1 MNLNLLQ
8 LRKQLLQLA
17 EISTDKGTLIIEGE
31 LAEGVEVFVES
42 EEGFAPAA
50 DGEYIYEDMLIVVA
64 EGKISELRKK
74 SGEDEPAEETPK
86 AEEQPEEIKEEEE
99 EEKPAEEAQE
109 EPAEPEP
116 DEKDAK
122 IAELEAKV
130 TELESIVAER
140 DARIAELEAELAQ
153 KQEELEMSADE
164 PAKDKVKKEEK
175 FGALKYFN

>member
-64 EGKISELRKK
+64 DGKISELRKK

-86 AEEQPEEIKEEEE
+86 AEEQPEEIKEEEQ
-99 EEKPAEEAQE
+99 PAEEAKE
-109 EPAEPEP
+109 ESEPEP

-122 IAELEAKV
+122 IAELQDKLN
-130 TELESIVAER
+130 ELEAIIAER

-164 PAKDKVKKEEK
+164 PAKDRVKSEQKV
-175 FGALKYFN
+175 GALKYFN

>member
-31 LAEGVEVFVES
+31 LSEGVEVFVES

-86 AEEQPEEIKEEEE
+86 AEEQPEEIKGEEQ
-99 EEKPAEEAQE
+99 PAEEAKGE
-109 EPAEPEP
+109 SEPEP

-122 IAELEAKV
+122 IAELQDKLN
-130 TELESIVAER
+130 ELEAIIAER

-164 PAKDKVKKEEK
+164 PAKDRVKSEQKV
-175 FGALKYFN
+175 GALKYFN

>member
-50 DGEYIYEDMLIVVA
+50 DGEYLYEDMLIIVA

-99 EEKPAEEAQE
+99 EQPAEEAKE
-109 EPAEPEP
+109 ESEPEP
-116 DEKDAK
+116 DERDAK
-122 IAELEAKV
+122 IEELEAKV
-130 TELESIVAER
+130 TELESIIAER

-164 PAKDKVKKEEK
+164 PAKDKVKSEQKV
-175 FGALKYFN
+175 GALKYFN

>member
-64 EGKISELRKK
+64 EGKISELRKN
-74 SGEDEPAEETPK
+74 SGEDEPGDRK
-86 AEEQPEEIKEEEE
+86 AVDR
-99 EEKPAEEAQE
+99 AYA
-109 EPAEPEP
+109 
-116 DEKDAK
+116 
-122 IAELEAKV
+122 
-130 TELESIVAER
+130 
-140 DARIAELEAELAQ
+140 
-153 KQEELEMSADE
+153 
-164 PAKDKVKKEEK
+164 
-175 FGALKYFN
+175 

>member
-86 AEEQPEEIKEEEE
+86 AEEQPEEIKEEEQ
-99 EEKPAEEAQE
+99 PAEEAKE
-109 EPAEPEP
+109 ESEPEP

-122 IAELEAKV
+122 IAELQDKLN
-130 TELESIVAER
+130 ELEAIIAER

-164 PAKDKVKKEEK
+164 PAKDRVKSEQKV
-175 FGALKYFN
+175 GALKYFN

>member
-17 EISTDKGTLIIEGE
+17 EIVTDKGTIIIEGE

-50 DGEYIYEDMLIVVA
+50 DGEYIYEDMLIIVA

-74 SGEDEPAEETPK
+74 SGEDEPAVETPK
-86 AEEQPEEIKEEEE
+86 AEEQPEEIKEEGEE
-99 EEKPAEEAQE
+99 QPAEETK
-109 EPAEPEP
+109 PEP

-122 IAELEAKV
+122 IEELGARITELEA
-130 TELESIVAER
+130 IIAER

-153 KQEELEMSADE
+153 KQEELEMSADK
-164 PAKDKVKKEEK
+164 PAKDRVKSEQKV
-175 FGALKYFN
+175 GALKYFN

>member
-31 LAEGVEVFVES
+31 LSEGVEVFVES

-74 SGEDEPAEETPK
+74 RGEDEPAEETPK
-86 AEEQPEEIKEEEE
+86 AEEQPEEIKEE
-99 EEKPAEEAQE
+99 KQPAEEAKGE
-109 EPAEPEP
+109 SEPEP

-122 IAELEAKV
+122 IAELQDKLN
-130 TELESIVAER
+130 ELEAIIAER

-164 PAKDKVKKEEK
+164 PAKDRVKSEQKV
-175 FGALKYFN
+175 GALKYFN

>member
-17 EISTDKGTLIIEGE
+17 EIITDKGTIIIEGE

-50 DGEYIYEDMLIVVA
+50 DGEYIYEDMLIIVA
-64 EGKISELRKK
+64 EGKISELRKNG
-74 SGEDEPAEETPK
+74 GEDEPAVDTPK
-86 AEEQPEEIKEEEE
+86 AEEQPEEIKEEVEI
-99 EEKPAEEAQE
+99 
-109 EPAEPEP
+109 EPCDVEIEPEP
-116 DEKDAK
+116 DEKEAK
-122 IAELEAKV
+122 IEELGARITELEA
-130 TELESIVAER
+130 IIAER

-164 PAKDKVKKEEK
+164 PAKDKVKSEQKI
-175 FGALKYFN
+175 GALKYFN

>member
-50 DGEYIYEDMLIVVA
+50 DGEYLYEDMLIIVA

-99 EEKPAEEAQE
+99 EQPAEEAKE
-109 EPAEPEP
+109 ESEPEP

-122 IAELEAKV
+122 IEELEA
-130 TELESIVAER
+130 IIAER

-164 PAKDKVKKEEK
+164 PAKDRVKSEQKV
-175 FGALKYFN
+175 GALKYFN